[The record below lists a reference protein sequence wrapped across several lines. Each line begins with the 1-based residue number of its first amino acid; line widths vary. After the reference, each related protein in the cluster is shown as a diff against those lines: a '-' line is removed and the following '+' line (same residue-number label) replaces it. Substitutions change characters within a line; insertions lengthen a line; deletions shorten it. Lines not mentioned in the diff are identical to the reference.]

1 MRENEEGAVLANPLL
16 PNKRPKRR
24 RKAKPPQ
31 IPRKVGTFSITVL
44 TKIGAT
50 EVVIGELNQVNAEA
64 DVMLEVNKFSKK
76 SEDSFHGRVVKVLD
90 EQAFISAAVML
101 LLVQT

>member
-16 PNKRPKRR
+16 PNKRPKR
-24 RKAKPPQ
+24 KGFFMEESEAAAN
-31 IPRKVGTFSITVL
+31 S
-44 TKIGAT
+44 GAT
-50 EVVIGELNQVNAEA
+50 KVVIGELNQVNAEA

>member
-1 MRENEEGAVLANPLL
+1 M
-16 PNKRPKRR
+16 
-24 RKAKPPQ
+24 
-31 IPRKVGTFSITVL
+31 
-44 TKIGAT
+44 
-50 EVVIGELNQVNAEA
+50 VIGELNQVNAEA

-76 SEDSFHGRVVKVLD
+76 SEDSFHGRIVKVLD